1 MSIITSISQPA
12 ASPTQQTNSE
22 RSNPT
27 DRKVQSVFKSLCLG
41 PSNDAL
47 SFAGTANGSYSLT
60 ENLVQQIHSAAT
72 PEISKTNQGA
82 FTIGSSV
89 NGVLFA
95 IQNIFKGII
104 FANEGANSNDGARLG
119 VGAIRIVRGVVDLS
133 RNSANLA
140 SGAVMLSKQAESLQG
155 VLGKI
160 ALGSSVGL
168 GVSGLIISATGI
180 TSARE
185 AFLEA
190 KEFEDIYAK
199 VKDNNYS
206 DVITHLKGKLE
217 LSAKDKT
224 ELKKE
229 IEGTDTGVL
238 SRLARYAKEGLRQV
252 FGDKK
257 TDFILLCREVIRGD
271 VDLDDKVQAKL
282 NALKDQIEDKSGSY
296 NSDLPVITTKLG
308 DYAEL
313 YRKLE
318 IEQLKLKKDNIFD
331 RVFGKDVRDKLHRD
345 KLHQV
350 TANHSENHSEIAAL
364 AKKNVTS
371 NKRIFIAMGIIAAFA
386 AVVSVAF
393 AALDYV
399 GTFAGIPIMKI
410 VETSIMLLSTLLVLG
425 MDLIALLKSTAN
437 TTNKA
442 NKIAAIGTLIWSWLT
457 QSALL
462 VAFKL
467 SMVKAQVLV
476 PLAIMGAGIGYLI
489 SKIYKAKTDGQHS
502 KDSDL
507 GEGDK
512 TPSTSMRSEST
523 TSSAPQ
529 DSKDSG
535 LGEGDRTSTT
545 SIGSEFTTPSASE
558 HKATA

>member
-60 ENLVQQIHSAAT
+60 ENLVQQIHPAAT

-95 IQNIFKGII
+95 IQNIFKGIF

-119 VGAIRIVRGVVDLS
+119 VGSIRIVRGVVDLS

-180 TSARE
+180 TCARE

-271 VDLDDKVQAKL
+271 VQLDDKVQAKL

-331 RVFGKDVRDKLHRD
+331 RVFGKDVRDKL
-345 KLHQV
+345 KQQ
-350 TANHSENHSEIAAL
+350 TANPSEIAAL

-425 MDLIALLKSTAN
+425 MDLIALLKSTAD
-437 TTNKA
+437 TTDKA

-489 SKIYKAKTDGQHS
+489 SKIYKAKTDGQH
-502 KDSDL
+502 L
-507 GEGDK
+507 
-512 TPSTSMRSEST
+512 
-523 TSSAPQ
+523 
-529 DSKDSG
+529 KDSG
-535 LGEGDRTSTT
+535 LGKGD
-545 SIGSEFTTPSASE
+545 
-558 HKATA
+558 